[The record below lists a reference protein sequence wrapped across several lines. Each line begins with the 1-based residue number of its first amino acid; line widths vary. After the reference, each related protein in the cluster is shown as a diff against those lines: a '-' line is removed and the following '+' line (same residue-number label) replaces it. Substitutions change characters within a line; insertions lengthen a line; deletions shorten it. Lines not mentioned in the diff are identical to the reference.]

1 MNKIMIEKLQEEA
14 LELLKQLIQI
24 QSFSKEEEPTAE
36 LLFRWFEDKGIKV
49 KRDLNNVWAVNKY
62 FDESKPTILLNS
74 HHDTVKPNAAYT
86 RDPFEAKIEDD
97 KLYGLGSNDAGGCL
111 VGLIMAFTYFYEKQD
126 LKYNFVIAATAEEEI
141 SGEKGIAYMQDI
153 MPKVDVAIV
162 GEPTLLDLAI
172 AEKGLVVFDGKVTG
186 TPGHAAH
193 IPNHQNPI
201 FKAMKDLSWFDTYE
215 FPKISESLGKV
226 KMTVSQINAGKQ
238 HNVVPAEL
246 NFVVD
251 CRVTDQYTN
260 AEIAEIIATNT
271 ENEVK
276 PRSLRLNSSSI
287 DPNHDLVK
295 AGLAMGKNTYGSP
308 TLSDQCRLS
317 CQSVKVGPGD
327 SLRSHS
333 ADEFIYVQEV
343 KDGVAFYI
351 GLLSKVV

>member
-1 MNKIMIEKLQEEA
+1 MIEKLQNEA
-14 LELLKQLIQI
+14 LELLKSLIVT
-24 QSFSKEEEPTAE
+24 QSFSKEEDPTAK
-36 LLFRWFEDKGIKV
+36 LLATWLTERGIEV
-49 KRDLNNVWAVNKY
+49 KRDLHNVWAVNKY

-86 RDPFEAKIEDD
+86 RDPFEAKIEDG

-111 VGLIMAFTYFYEKQD
+111 VGLMSAFVHFYNKEN
-126 LKYNFVIAATAEEEI
+126 LKYNFVLAATAEEEI
-141 SGEKGIAYMQDI
+141 SGENGIAYMQNI
-153 MPKVDVAIV
+153 MPKIDIAIV

-193 IPNHQNPI
+193 IPNEQNPI
-201 FKAMKDLSWFDTYE
+201 FMALKDLNWLNSFE

-238 HNVVPAEL
+238 HNVVPSEL

-251 CRVTDQYTN
+251 CRVTDAYSNQ
-260 AEIAEIIATNT
+260 EIAEIINENT
-271 ENEVK
+271 ECDIT
-276 PRSLRLNSSSI
+276 PRSLRLNSSFI
-287 DPNHDLVK
+287 DPDHELVK
-295 AGLAMGKNTYGSP
+295 AGIKLGKKTYGSP
-308 TLSDQCRLS
+308 TLSDQCRLT
-317 CQSVKVGPGD
+317 CQSVKLGPGD

-351 GLLSKVV
+351 EILNKIV

>member
-1 MNKIMIEKLQEEA
+1 MLEKLQNDA
-14 LELLKQLIQI
+14 LELLQSLIRT
-24 QSFSKEEEPTAE
+24 QSFSKEEDPTAV
-36 LLFRWFEDKGIKV
+36 LLSAWLLERGVEV
-49 KRDLNNVWAVNKY
+49 KRDLNNVWAINKY

-74 HHDTVKPNAAYT
+74 HHDTVKPNQAYT
-86 RDPFEAKIEDD
+86 RDPFEAKIEDG
-97 KLYGLGSNDAGGCL
+97 KLFGLGSNDAGGCL
-111 VGLIMAFTYFYEKQD
+111 VGLLSAFVYFYDKEN
-126 LKYNFVIAATAEEEI
+126 LKYNFVMAATAEEEI
-141 SGEKGIAYMQDI
+141 SGENGIAYMQDI
-153 MPKVDVAIV
+153 MPKIDVAIV

-193 IPNHQNPI
+193 IPNDKNPI
-201 FKAMKDLSWFDTYE
+201 FMALKDLEWLNSFE

-238 HNVVPAEL
+238 HNVVPSEL

-251 CRVTDQYTN
+251 CRVTDQYSN
-260 AEIAEIIATNT
+260 SEIAEIIKENT
-271 ENEVK
+271 RCDIQ

-287 DPNHDLVK
+287 EPNHELVK
-295 AGLAMGKNTYGSP
+295 AGVSLGKSTYGSP

-317 CQSVKVGPGD
+317 CQSVKLGPGD

-343 KDGVAFYI
+343 KDGVQFYI
-351 GLLSKVV
+351 DILSQIV